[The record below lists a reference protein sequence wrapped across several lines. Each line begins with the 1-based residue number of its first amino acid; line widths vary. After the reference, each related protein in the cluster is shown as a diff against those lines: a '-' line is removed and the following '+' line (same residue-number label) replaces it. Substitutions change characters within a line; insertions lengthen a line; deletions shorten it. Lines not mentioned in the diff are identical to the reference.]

1 MEGPSPSSGD
11 RGKTEGK
18 VLEAVKFK
26 ASHYIVKPLT
36 AEIFIEKTDK
46 TPGKKLASGNGK
58 NSYGG

>member
-1 MEGPSPSSGD
+1 
-11 RGKTEGK
+11 
-18 VLEAVKFK
+18 LEAVKFK

-46 TPGKKLASGNGK
+46 TPGKKYASGNGK